1 VNIDQTDPNAAAF
14 PTEQQTPPL
23 MLRADITRAELK
35 ALKALA
41 LEQDVSVQQL
51 LASMIRERLAA

>member
-1 VNIDQTDPNAAAF
+1 V
-14 PTEQQTPPL
+14 TEQTAAPL

-41 LEQDVSVQQL
+41 LEQDTSVQAL

>member
-1 VNIDQTDPNAAAF
+1 
-14 PTEQQTPPL
+14 